1 MKCYIYTDASIKVS
15 ADEKKN
21 KYSYIGGII
30 TDENAKIVFT
40 FFDKIYSSEGFNYSH
55 IDYSEACAIDVG
67 ISYACEM
74 GFIEIVCVTDS
85 KNCVQAI
92 ENFRLNSKDDANKLI
107 KKMSNRLPPKIKENY
122 IEKLHDI
129 LYIAKEFFVNFEI
142 KHVLRKNNQYA
153 DHMSKYL
160 NIMEHESKS
169 KRKKFKEMLNTVL
182 LNGCEYDF
190 ILERKEHIA
199 DTLRNINLE
208 KNEHITTT
216 KNQKIL
222 KFK

>member
-1 MKCYIYTDASIKVS
+1 MKCHIYTDASIKVS
-15 ADEKKN
+15 DNEDKN

-40 FFDKIYSSEGFNYSH
+40 FFDKIYYSEGFKFSH
-55 IDYSEACAIDVG
+55 SDYSEACAIDLG

-74 GFIEIVCVTDS
+74 GFNDIVCVTDS

-107 KKMSNRLPPKIKENY
+107 KKMSNALSPKVKENY
-122 IEKLHDI
+122 IEKIHDI
-129 LYIAKEFFVNFEI
+129 LYIAKEFFINFEI

-153 DHMSKYL
+153 DYMSKYL
-160 NIMEHESKS
+160 YVMEHESKLQ
-169 KRKKFKEMLNTVL
+169 RNKFKEMLNTVL

-190 ILERKEHIA
+190 VLERKEHI
-199 DTLRNINLE
+199 
-208 KNEHITTT
+208 TTT
-216 KNQKIL
+216 IQNQRLL

>member
-1 MKCYIYTDASIKVS
+1 MKCYLYTDASIKVS
-15 ADEKKN
+15 SNEENN

-40 FFDKIYSSEGFNYSH
+40 FFDKVYAEKGFNYSH
-55 IDYSEACAIDVG
+55 IDYAEACAIDVG

-74 GFIEIVCVTDS
+74 GFNDVVCVTDS

-92 ENFRLNSKDDANKLI
+92 ENFRLNSKADANRLM
-107 KKMSNRLPPKIKENY
+107 KKMSNRLPPKVKEVY
-122 IEKLHDI
+122 IEKLQDI
-129 LYIAKEFFVNFEI
+129 LYITKEFFVNFEI

-160 NIMEHESKS
+160 DVMEHAPKQE
-169 KRKKFKEMLNTVL
+169 RKKFNAMLRTVL

-190 ILERKEHIA
+190 ILERKEHI
-199 DTLRNINLE
+199 
-208 KNEHITTT
+208 T
-216 KNQKIL
+216 KTQNQKLL
-222 KFK
+222 KVK

>member
-15 ADEKKN
+15 NNKSEN

-40 FFDKIYSSEGFNYSH
+40 FFDKIYAAEGFNYSH

-74 GFIEIVCVTDS
+74 GFNDIVCVTDS

-92 ENFRLNSKDDANKLI
+92 ENFRLNSKTDAARLM
-107 KKMSNRLPPKIKENY
+107 KKMSNRLPPKVKEVY
-122 IEKLHDI
+122 VEKVQEI
-129 LYIAKEFFVNFEI
+129 LYIAKEFFTNFEI

-160 NIMEHESKS
+160 DILENSSKS
-169 KRKKFKEMLNTVL
+169 ERSRFNTMLNTVL

-190 ILERKEHIA
+190 VLERKEHI
-199 DTLRNINLE
+199 TTSQNI
-208 KNEHITTT
+208 K
-216 KNQKIL
+216 KL
-222 KFK
+222 KLK